1 MKIERKRL
9 SSLSDTVRDNSAQKF
24 HLSDFSVDYRVSAVW
39 VKLQILHPD
48 VTNRNI
54 MRYTVTASC
63 QIDRFRSLEK
73 HTNRFYLQIILK
85 K

>member
-63 QIDRFRSLEK
+63 QIDVSFLKR
-73 HTNRFYLQIILK
+73 HTNCLSLQLILK